1 MGVVVPL
8 MYLSPLHASLIRTR
22 PGGRGRGFAAAG
34 LVAISVVLAGLLSSC
49 STSVTYAGSSSQDV
63 FYKLPRSWKL
73 YNQTTL
79 QQMGMVN
86 TTANS
91 QQQAAGDS
99 YQLFVSF
106 ASPSPHLDAHG
117 APDLA
122 GRFPWAYN
130 TVESLGGS
138 DAESISL
145 SSLQDLVIPVDTL
158 AQEGAAEQ
166 LAPAKFIVDGALRG
180 SRISFE
186 AKTAGGPVS
195 FEQVALLN
203 SPTNEVWLLAAGC
216 SPACFEAH
224 KSVIDGIIKS
234 FTVTNQG
241 GSAT

>member
-1 MGVVVPL
+1 
-8 MYLSPLHASLIRTR
+8 MYLSPLHASVTR
-22 PGGRGRGFAAAG
+22 SRSGGRGRGFAAAG
-34 LVAISVVLAGLLSSC
+34 LVAIGLLLAGLLSSC

-73 YNQTTL
+73 YNQTAL

-86 TTANS
+86 STQNS
-91 QQQAAGDS
+91 QQQAAGNS
-99 YQLFVSF
+99 YQRFVSF
-106 ASPSPHLDAHG
+106 ASPNQHLDKHG
-117 APDLA
+117 SPDLA

-166 LAPAKFIVDGALRG
+166 LAPAKYLVDGPLRG
-180 SRISFE
+180 SRISYE
-186 AKTAGGPVS
+186 AKTSAGPVS

-216 SPACFEAH
+216 SPACFASQ
-224 KSVIDGIIKS
+224 KSVIDGVIKS
-234 FTVTNQG
+234 FTVTNQR
-241 GSAT
+241 